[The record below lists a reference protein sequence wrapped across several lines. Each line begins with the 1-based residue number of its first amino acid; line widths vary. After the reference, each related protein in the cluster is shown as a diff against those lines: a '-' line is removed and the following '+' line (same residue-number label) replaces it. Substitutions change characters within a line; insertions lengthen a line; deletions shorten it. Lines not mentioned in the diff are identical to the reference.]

1 MKLSQNNIRFL
12 ILLILPIH
20 FLILRNSIMNRHT
33 HVLPGGFVVTHAHPL
48 NKENAADGR
57 AAQHGHTKAEFFFFQ
72 LITVTFFDVPAQVV
86 FDHAFR
92 VFIQTCIIPVDN
104 YYSFLQATNK
114 TSRAPPSF
122 PEIV

>member
-20 FLILRNSIMNRHT
+20 FLVLRNSIMNRHT

-48 NKENAADGR
+48 NKKDAANGR

-86 FDHAFR
+86 FNNAFQ
-92 VFIQTCIIPVDN
+92 VFIQTCIIPVKN
-104 YYSFLQATNK
+104 YYSFLQVRNK

-122 PEIV
+122 PETV